1 MEDHGE
7 ELPVPSDQATAIEK
21 VKQDTQELDFSK
33 GILTFVDVDFSE
45 YRKKLIQKLS
55 GAM

>member
-33 GILTFVDVDFSE
+33 GILTFADVDFSE